1 VATLISSNRSR
12 GIKNSLA
19 KWLITLGGISV
30 LFTLVLIFM
39 YLLYVVKP
47 IFESAKIEQTVNISI
62 DSSRNEKVLGSGV
75 DELKELA
82 YQITAAGNIDF
93 YHLKASDPK
102 ADNQFAVGDNSL
114 STSLFVSDDFNQEQV
129 VKVVNSFSQNK
140 LLHTTTGKTL
150 LIQPSFYATYANDS
164 REIIPQVNYPLGQ
177 ESLIIDQQQI
187 PLSQLAF
194 AIDDER
200 IVFVG
205 FTEDKRLIKTSFIAE
220 DDFSSSN
227 GDDVVYQTIF
237 QQIEIFDDVI
247 DGNIDEI
254 KVTPDL
260 SLAFIRSAS
269 TVYVYSLNDDEEVSL
284 KATIKPT
291 LDNKDTYLTS
301 MGLLSGSSSV
311 LLGDSSGRVSQWFE
325 VATDEGRQFKQIR
338 SFKADND
345 QASSDNVEY
354 DNKSQPSNAITA
366 IYTEQYRKSF
376 YTMTQSG
383 MVNVFYTTS
392 AAHLW
397 QGQLTSTQPE
407 TFTIAPRANGLIVIV
422 NDPLDVN
429 NKKLQ
434 VFSVHNEHPEVTW
447 QALWQEVWYEGYPE
461 PDYVWQSTSGSDDFE
476 GKFSLVPISFGTI
489 KAALYAMLF
498 AVPVALTAAIYT
510 AYFMTPGLR
519 KKVKPTIEMMEALPT
534 VILGFLA
541 GLWLAPIMEEYLPAI
556 FLLFI
561 FLPLATLITAFSWHK
576 LPNQLKDKLPE
587 TLAPILL
594 IPVII
599 LATYAAFTLSPVL
612 EDSFFNGDMRQYLTN
627 DLGIDFDQRNAL
639 VVGIAMGFA
648 VIPTIFSMAEDA
660 IFSVPGHLTSGSL
673 ALGATQWQTL
683 IGVVLLTASPGIFS
697 AIMMGLGRAVGETM
711 IVLMAT
717 GNTPILDW
725 SIFQGMRTLAANIAV
740 EMPESEVGSS
750 HYRIL
755 FLAAF
760 VLFIFTFIFNTAAEF
775 VRQRLREK
783 YSSM

>member
-1 VATLISSNRSR
+1 MVTLTSSNRSR
-12 GIKNSLA
+12 GVKNSLA

-30 LFTLVLIFM
+30 LFTLVLIFL

-47 IFESAKIEQTVNISI
+47 IFESAKIEADVNISLHLNP
-62 DSSRNEKVLGSGV
+62 NEKVLSTGV
-75 DELKELA
+75 DELQEVA
-82 YQITAAGNIDF
+82 YQITDVGNIDF
-93 YHLKASDPK
+93 YHLKASDEK
-102 ADNQFAVGDNSL
+102 ASNQFNVGDKALSL
-114 STSLFVSDDFNQEQV
+114 PLLISDDFNENSVAIV
-129 VKVVNSFSQNK
+129 VSSFSANK
-140 LLHTTTGKTL
+140 LLHTVTGKTL
-150 LIQPSFYATYANDS
+150 LVQPSFFAKYANDT
-164 REIIPQVNYPLGQ
+164 REIIPQVNYPLGND
-177 ESLIIDQQQI
+177 SLIIDEYEST
-187 PLSQLAF
+187 LSQLAF
-194 AIDDER
+194 SMDDEK

-205 FTEDKRLIKTSFIAE
+205 FTQDKRLIKTSFVAE
-220 DDFSSSN
+220 DDFSSTD
-227 GDDVVYQTIF
+227 GDDVEYETIF
-237 QQIEIFDDVI
+237 QEIELPNATV
-247 DGNIDEI
+247 DEI
-254 KVTPDL
+254 AVTPDL
-260 SLAFIRSAS
+260 SLAFIRSGS
-269 TVYVYSLNDDEEVSL
+269 TVYVYSLDDDEEVNL
-284 KATIKPT
+284 KATITPT
-291 LDNKDTYLTS
+291 FSNSDTYLTS
-301 MGLLSGSSSV
+301 MALLSGSSAV
-311 LLGDSSGRVSQWFE
+311 LLGDSSGQVSQWFE
-325 VATDEGRQFKQIR
+325 VSTDEGRQFKQIR
-338 SFKADND
+338 IFETSDYNANND
-345 QASSDNVEY
+345 SVE
-354 DNKSQPSNAITA
+354 KSTSKTPNAITA
-366 IYTEQYRKSF
+366 IYTEQFRKSF
-376 YTMTQSG
+376 YTMTETG
-383 MVNVFYTTS
+383 VVNVFYTTS

-397 QGQLTSTQPE
+397 QGQLASSEPAA
-407 TFTIAPRANGLIVIV
+407 FAISPRANGLIVIE
-422 NDPLDVN
+422 NDN
-429 NKKLQ
+429 ANQNKLQ
-434 VFSVHNEHPEVTW
+434 TFSVHNEHPEVTW

-498 AVPVALTAAIYT
+498 AVPIALTAAIYT
-510 AYFMTPGLR
+510 AYFMTPGMR

-561 FLPLATLITAFSWHK
+561 FLPLATLLTAFAWHN
-576 LPNQLKDKLPE
+576 LPNNWKDKIPE
-587 TLAPILL
+587 TLAPMLL
-594 IPVII
+594 IPVMIS
-599 LATYAAFTLSPVL
+599 ATYLAFSLSGLL
-612 EDSFFNGDMRQYLTN
+612 ELALFNGDMRQYLTN
-627 DLGIDFDQRNAL
+627 DLGINFDQRNAL

-683 IGVVLLTASPGIFS
+683 IKVILLTASPGIFS
-697 AIMMGLGRAVGETM
+697 AVMMGLGRAVGETM

>member
-1 VATLISSNRSR
+1 MVTLTSSNRSR
-12 GIKNSLA
+12 GVKNSLA

-30 LFTLVLIFM
+30 LFTLVLIFL

-47 IFESAKIEQTVNISI
+47 IFESAKIEADVNISLHLNP
-62 DSSRNEKVLGSGV
+62 NEKVLSTGV
-75 DELKELA
+75 DELQEVA
-82 YQITAAGNIDF
+82 YQITDVGNIDF
-93 YHLKASDPK
+93 YHLKASDEK
-102 ADNQFAVGDNSL
+102 ASNQFNVGDKALSL
-114 STSLFVSDDFNQEQV
+114 RLLISDDFNENSVAIV
-129 VKVVNSFSQNK
+129 VSSFSANK
-140 LLHTTTGKTL
+140 LLHTVTGKTL
-150 LIQPSFYATYANDS
+150 LVQPSFFAKYANDT
-164 REIIPQVNYPLGQ
+164 REIIPQVNYPLGND
-177 ESLIIDQQQI
+177 SLIIDEYEST
-187 PLSQLAF
+187 LSQLAF
-194 AIDDER
+194 SMDDEK

-205 FTEDKRLIKTSFIAE
+205 FTQDKRLIKTSFVAE
-220 DDFSSSN
+220 DDFSSTD
-227 GDDVVYQTIF
+227 GDDVEYETIF
-237 QQIEIFDDVI
+237 QEIELPNATV
-247 DGNIDEI
+247 DEI
-254 KVTPDL
+254 AVTPDL
-260 SLAFIRSAS
+260 SLAFIRSGS
-269 TVYVYSLNDDEEVSL
+269 TVYVYSLDDDEEVNL
-284 KATIKPT
+284 KATITPT
-291 LDNKDTYLTS
+291 FSNSDTYLTS
-301 MGLLSGSSSV
+301 MALLSGSSAV
-311 LLGDSSGRVSQWFE
+311 LLGDSSGQVSQWFE
-325 VATDEGRQFKQIR
+325 VSTDEGRQFKQIR
-338 SFKADND
+338 IFETSDYNANND
-345 QASSDNVEY
+345 SVE
-354 DNKSQPSNAITA
+354 KSTSKTPNAITA
-366 IYTEQYRKSF
+366 IYTEQFRKSF
-376 YTMTQSG
+376 YTMTETG
-383 MVNVFYTTS
+383 VVNVFYTTS

-397 QGQLTSTQPE
+397 QGQLASSEPAA
-407 TFTIAPRANGLIVIV
+407 FAISPRANGLIVIE
-422 NDPLDVN
+422 NDN
-429 NKKLQ
+429 ANQNKLQ
-434 VFSVHNEHPEVTW
+434 TFSVHNEHPEVTW

-498 AVPVALTAAIYT
+498 AVPIALTAAIYT
-510 AYFMTPGLR
+510 AYFMTPGMR

-561 FLPLATLITAFSWHK
+561 FLPLATLLTAFAWHN
-576 LPNQLKDKLPE
+576 LPNNWKDKIPE
-587 TLAPILL
+587 TLAPMLL
-594 IPVII
+594 IPVMIS
-599 LATYAAFTLSPVL
+599 ATYLAFSLSGLL
-612 EDSFFNGDMRQYLTN
+612 ELALFNGDMRQYLTN
-627 DLGIDFDQRNAL
+627 DLGINFDQRNAL

-683 IGVVLLTASPGIFS
+683 IKVILLTASPGIFS
-697 AIMMGLGRAVGETM
+697 AVMMGLGRAVGETM

>member
-1 VATLISSNRSR
+1 VATLIRSNRSR
-12 GIKNSLA
+12 GVKNSLA

-47 IFESAKIEQTVNISI
+47 IFESAKIESTVKVSLDLKN
-62 DSSRNEKVLGSGV
+62 DEKILGTGV
-75 DELKELA
+75 DELQELA
-82 YQITAAGNIDF
+82 YQITSSGNIDF

-102 ADNQFAVGDNSL
+102 GSNQFAVGDSSL
-114 STSLFVSDDFNQEQV
+114 SAYLLTSDDFNQD
-129 VKVVNSFSQNK
+129 KITRVVNSFSANK
-140 LLHTTTGKTL
+140 LLHTITGKTL
-150 LIQPSFYATYANDS
+150 LIQPSFYAKYANDS
-164 REIIPQVNYPLGQ
+164 REIIPQVNYPLGHD
-177 ESLIIDQQQI
+177 SLTIDEEQS
-187 PLSQLAF
+187 PFSQLGF
-194 AIDDER
+194 AMDDER

-205 FTEDKRLIKTSFIAE
+205 FTQDKRLVKTTFIAE
-220 DDFSSSN
+220 DDFSSSSD
-227 GDDVVYQTIF
+227 GDDVEYETIF
-237 QQIEIFDDVI
+237 QQIELPTGSV
-247 DGNIDEI
+247 DEI

-260 SLAFIRSAS
+260 GLAFVRSAS

-284 KATIKPT
+284 KATITPT
-291 LDNKDTYLTS
+291 LHNDDTYLTS
-301 MGLLSGSSSV
+301 MALLSGSSSV
-311 LLGDSSGRVSQWFE
+311 LLGDSSGRISQWFE
-325 VATDEGRQFKQIR
+325 VATESGREFKQIR
-338 SFKADND
+338 SFETND
-345 QASSDNVEY
+345 SN
-354 DNKSQPSNAITA
+354 NKKVSNAITA

-376 YTMTQSG
+376 YTMTDSG

-392 AAHLW
+392 SAHLW
-397 QGQLTSTQPE
+397 QGQLVSSQPE
-407 TFTIAPRANGLIVIV
+407 AFAIAPRANGLIVIGH
-422 NDPLDVN
+422 DES
-429 NKKLQ
+429 NKNQKVLQ
-434 VFSVHNEHPEVTW
+434 AFSVHNEHPEVTW

-461 PDYVWQSTSGSDDFE
+461 PDYIWQSTSGSDDFE

-498 AVPVALTAAIYT
+498 AVPIALTAAIYT
-510 AYFMTPGLR
+510 AYFMTPGMR

-541 GLWLAPIMEEYLPAI
+541 GLWLAPLMEEYLPAI

-561 FLPLATLITAFSWHK
+561 FLPLSTLITAFAWYN
-576 LPNQLKDKLPE
+576 LPNNLKDKLPE
-587 TLAPILL
+587 TLAPLLL
-594 IPVII
+594 IPVMI
-599 LATYAAFTLSPVL
+599 LATYAAFSLSGVL
-612 EDSFFNGDMRQYLTN
+612 ELTLFNGDMRQYLTN
-627 DLGIDFDQRNAL
+627 DLGINFDQRNAL

-697 AIMMGLGRAVGETM
+697 AVMMGLGRAVGETM

>member
-1 VATLISSNRSR
+1 MASLISSNRSR
-12 GIKNSLA
+12 GVKNSLA

-30 LFTLVLIFM
+30 LFTLVLIFL

-47 IFESAKIEQTVNISI
+47 IFDSAKIEPKVSISL
-62 DSSRNEKVLGSGV
+62 DLTSNEKVLSTGV
-75 DELKELA
+75 DELQEVA
-82 YQITAAGNIDF
+82 YEITEAGNIDF
-93 YHLKASDPK
+93 YYLKASAPES
-102 ADNQFAVGDNSL
+102 DNQFAVGDNAL
-114 STSLFVSDDFNQEQV
+114 SMSLFSSEDFNQEQV
-129 VKVVNSFSQNK
+129 VNVVNSFSANK
-140 LLHTTTGKTL
+140 LLHTIKGKTL
-150 LIQPSFYATYANDS
+150 LIQPSFYAKYANDT

-177 ESLIIDQQQI
+177 NSLVIDEQQT

-194 AIDDER
+194 AMDDER
-200 IVFVG
+200 IVFVA

-220 DDFSSSN
+220 DDFSSSSD
-227 GDDVVYQTIF
+227 GDDVEYETIF
-237 QQIEIFDDVI
+237 QQIELTDDV
-247 DGNIDEI
+247 IDEI

-284 KATIKPT
+284 KATITPT
-291 LDNKDTYLTS
+291 LDNSNTYLTS
-301 MGLLSGSSSV
+301 MALLSGSSSV
-311 LLGDSSGRVSQWFE
+311 LLGDSSGRISQWFE
-325 VATDEGRQFKQIR
+325 VATESGRQFKQIR
-338 SFKADND
+338 SFNAND
-345 QASSDNVEY
+345 GEASY
-354 DNKSQPSNAITA
+354 DKNYKTSSAITA

-376 YTMTQSG
+376 YTMTNSG

-392 AAHLW
+392 SAHLW
-397 QGQLTSTQPE
+397 QGKLASTQPE
-407 TFTIAPRANGLIVIV
+407 AFSIAPRANGLIIIG
-422 NDPLDVN
+422 NDPLDAS
-429 NKKLQ
+429 NKSLQ
-434 VFSVHNEHPEVTW
+434 AFSVHNEHPEVTW

-461 PDYVWQSTSGSDDFE
+461 PDYIWQSTSGSDDFE

-498 AVPVALTAAIYT
+498 AVPIALTAAIYT
-510 AYFMTPGLR
+510 AYFMTPGMR

-541 GLWLAPIMEEYLPAI
+541 GLWLAPLMEEYLPAI

-599 LATYAAFTLSPVL
+599 LATYAAFSLSPLL
-612 EDSFFNGDMRQYLTN
+612 ENSFFNGDMRQYLTN
-627 DLGIDFDQRNAL
+627 DLGINFDQRNAL

-697 AIMMGLGRAVGETM
+697 AVMMGLGRAVGETM

>member
-1 VATLISSNRSR
+1 MTALSTSNRSR

-47 IFESAKIEQTVNISI
+47 VFESAQITPKLTINVDLNTEETVLSTGI
-62 DSSRNEKVLGSGV
+62 
-75 DELKELA
+75 DELQELA
-82 YQITAAGNIDF
+82 YQITDRGNINF
-93 YHLKASDPK
+93 THLTA
-102 ADNQFAVGDNSL
+102 NQQSKDSPYQVGDSALSL
-114 STSLFVSDDFNQEQV
+114 SLLASIGLENKKLTA
-129 VKVVNSFSQNK
+129 VVNSFSGNK
-140 LLHTTTGKTL
+140 LLLSEEGFST
-150 LIQPSFYATYANDS
+150 IVQPSFYSQYANNT
-164 REIIPQVNYPLGQ
+164 RKIIPKVNYPLGKILL
-177 ESLIIDQQQI
+177 SIDEQAAKI
-187 PLSQLAF
+187 STLAF
-194 AIDDER
+194 DMDDER
-200 IVFVG
+200 AVFVA
-205 FTEDKRLIKTSFIAE
+205 FTEDLRLIKTTFIAE
-220 DDFSSSN
+220 DDFSSLVE
-227 GDDVVYQTIF
+227 GEEAEYETVF
-237 QQIEIFDDVI
+237 QRI
-247 DGNIDEI
+247 DFPLNFVDEI
-254 KVTPDL
+254 KVSPDL
-260 SLAFIRSAS
+260 RQAFIRSANS
-269 TVYVYSLNDDEEVSL
+269 VYVYELDDDYEVSL
-284 KATIKPT
+284 KAIITPE
-291 LDNKDTYLTS
+291 LVDSDTVLTS
-301 MGLLSGSSSV
+301 MALLSGSSSV
-311 LLGDSSGRVSQWFE
+311 LLGDSNGIISQWFE
-325 VATDEGRQFKQIR
+325 VSGDTGRQFEQIR
-338 SFKADND
+338 TFDA
-345 QASSDNVEY
+345 
-354 DNKSQPSNAITA
+354 QPTQQGTNNQSAQISA
-366 IYTEQYRKSF
+366 IYTEQFRKSF
-376 YTMTQSG
+376 YTISKSG
-383 MVNVFYTTS
+383 LVNVFYTTS

-397 QGQLTSTQPE
+397 QGQLSQNQPMA
-407 TFTIAPRANGLIVIV
+407 FGIAPRANGLVLVSQASHVDGEQKPSLNEQLSI
-422 NDPLDVN
+422 
-429 NKKLQ
+429 Q
-434 VFSVHNEHPEVTW
+434 TFSVHNEHPEVTW

-498 AVPVALTAAIYT
+498 AVPIALTAAIYT
-510 AYFMTPGLR
+510 AYFMTPVLR
-519 KKVKPTIEMMEALPT
+519 RKVKPTIEMMEALPT

-541 GLWLAPIMEEYLPAI
+541 GLWLAPLMEAYLPAV

-561 FLPLATLITAFSWHK
+561 FLPLATVLTAFAWHS
-576 LPNQLKDKLPE
+576 LPNSYKDKLPE

-594 IPVII
+594 IPVMI
-599 LATYAAFTLSPVL
+599 LAIMAAFSLSETIEL
-612 EDSFFNGDMRQYLTN
+612 ILFNGDMRQYLTN

-660 IFSVPGHLTSGSL
+660 IFSVPKHLTSGSL

-683 IGVVLLTASPGIFS
+683 VKVVLLTASPGIFS

>member
-1 VATLISSNRSR
+1 MASLVSSNRSR
-12 GIKNSLA
+12 GVKNSLA

-30 LFTLVLIFM
+30 LFTLVLIFL

-47 IFESAKIEQTVNISI
+47 IFESAQIEAKVSI
-62 DSSRNEKVLGSGV
+62 NLDLNANDNVLSTGV
-75 DELKELA
+75 DELQEVA
-82 YQITAAGNIDF
+82 YEISEAGNIDF
-93 YHLKASDPK
+93 YHLKASNPE
-102 ADNQFAVGDNSL
+102 ADKQFSVGESAL
-114 STSLFVSDDFNQEQV
+114 SMSLFASDDFKQNRV
-129 VKVVNSFSQNK
+129 TNVVNSFSANK
-140 LLHTTTGKTL
+140 ILHTNRGKTL
-150 LIQPSFYATYANDS
+150 LIQPSFYAKYANET

-177 ESLIIDQQQI
+177 DSLIIDEQRAS
-187 PLSQLAF
+187 LSELAF
-194 AIDDER
+194 AMDDEK
-200 IVFVG
+200 IVFVA

-220 DDFSSSN
+220 DDFSSSSD
-227 GDDVVYQTIF
+227 GDDVEYETIF
-237 QQIEIFDDVI
+237 QQIELIDDVV
-247 DGNIDEI
+247 DEI

-269 TVYVYSLNDDEEVSL
+269 TVYVYSLSDDEEVSL
-284 KATIKPT
+284 KATITPT
-291 LDNKDTYLTS
+291 LDNDDTYLTS
-301 MGLLSGSSSV
+301 MALLSGSSSV

-325 VATDEGRQFKQIR
+325 VATDSARQFKQIR
-338 SFKADND
+338 SFNTND
-345 QASSDNVEY
+345 GETSLDKSKQASR
-354 DNKSQPSNAITA
+354 AITA

-376 YTMTQSG
+376 YTMTESG

-392 AAHLW
+392 SAHLW
-397 QGQLTSTQPE
+397 QGKLATVQPE
-407 TFTIAPRANGLIVIV
+407 AFSIAPRANGLIIIG
-422 NDPLDVN
+422 NDPLN
-429 NKKLQ
+429 ASKKILQ
-434 VFSVHNEHPEVTW
+434 AFSVHNEHPEVTW

-461 PDYVWQSTSGSDDFE
+461 PDYIWQSTSGSDDFE

-498 AVPVALTAAIYT
+498 AVPIALTAAIYT
-510 AYFMTPGLR
+510 AYFMTPGMR

-541 GLWLAPIMEEYLPAI
+541 GLWLAPLMEEYLPAI

-561 FLPLATLITAFSWHK
+561 FLPLSTLITAFAWHN
-576 LPNQLKDKLPE
+576 LPNNWKDKLPE
-587 TLAPILL
+587 TLAPLLL
-594 IPVII
+594 IPVMV
-599 LATYAAFTLSPVL
+599 LAIYAAFSLSGVL
-612 EDSFFNGDMRQYLTN
+612 ELAFFNGDMRQYLTN
-627 DLGIDFDQRNAL
+627 DLGINFDQRNAL

-683 IGVVLLTASPGIFS
+683 IKVVLLTASPGIFS
-697 AIMMGLGRAVGETM
+697 AVMMGLGRAVGETM

>member
-1 VATLISSNRSR
+1 MATLIRSNRSR

-19 KWLITLGGISV
+19 MWLITLGGISV
-30 LFTLVLIFM
+30 LFTLVLIFL

-47 IFESAKIEQTVNISI
+47 IFEAAKIEQNVNISLQVQ
-62 DSSRNEKVLGSGV
+62 SGEQVLSTGV
-75 DELKELA
+75 DELQEVV
-82 YQITAAGNIDF
+82 YQITDAGNIDF
-93 YHLKASDPK
+93 YHLKDSEEQATNLFK
-102 ADNQFAVGDNSL
+102 VGDKALSVSL
-114 STSLFVSDDFNQEQV
+114 LENDDFDEKRVSRV
-129 VKVVNSFSQNK
+129 VSSFSANK
-140 LLHTTTGKTL
+140 LLHTVTGKTL
-150 LIQPSFYATYANDS
+150 LVQPSFYAKYANDT
-164 REIIPQVNYPLGQ
+164 REIIPQLNYPLGQ
-177 ESLIIDQQQI
+177 ASLVIDEQASA
-187 PLSQLAF
+187 LSQLAF
-194 AIDDER
+194 AMDDER

-220 DDFSSSN
+220 DDFGSSSD
-227 GDDVVYQTIF
+227 GDDVEYETIF
-237 QQIEIFDDVI
+237 QQVALLNDSV
-247 DGNIDEI
+247 DEI

-269 TVYVYSLNDDEEVSL
+269 TVYVYSLGDDEDVTL
-284 KATIKPT
+284 KATITPT
-291 LDNKDTYLTS
+291 FNNKSTYLTS
-301 MGLLSGSSSV
+301 MALLSGSSSV
-311 LLGDSSGRVSQWFE
+311 LLGDSAGQISQWFE
-325 VATDEGRQFKQIR
+325 VSTDEGRQFKQIR
-338 SFKADND
+338 RFKTDDYNADDNSTSKTTD
-345 QASSDNVEY
+345 KSSNITA
-354 DNKSQPSNAITA
+354 NAITA
-366 IYTEQYRKSF
+366 IYTEKFRKSF
-376 YTMTQSG
+376 YTMTKTG
-383 MVNVFYTTS
+383 LVNVFYTTS
-392 AAHLW
+392 EAHLW
-397 QGQLTSTQPE
+397 QGQLTSVEPTA
-407 TFTIAPRANGLIVIV
+407 FAIAPRANGLMVMSK
-422 NDPLDVN
+422 DPLNTDQN
-429 NKKLQ
+429 SLHT
-434 VFSVHNEHPEVTW
+434 FSVHNEHPEVTW

-498 AVPVALTAAIYT
+498 AVPIALTAAIYT
-510 AYFMTPGLR
+510 AYFMTPGMR

-561 FLPLATLITAFSWHK
+561 FLPLATLLTAFAWHN
-576 LPNQLKDKLPE
+576 LPNNWKDKIPE
-587 TLAPILL
+587 TLAPMLL
-594 IPVII
+594 IPVMI
-599 LATYAAFTLSPVL
+599 LATYLAFSLSGLLELTL
-612 EDSFFNGDMRQYLTN
+612 FNGDMRQYLTN
-627 DLGIDFDQRNAL
+627 DLGINFDQRNAL

-683 IGVVLLTASPGIFS
+683 IKVVLLTASPGIFS
-697 AIMMGLGRAVGETM
+697 AVMMGLGRAVGETM